1 MANYSFRVSFDA
13 TLWGGQNDNKIL
25 EKFEDCIYATNIEE
39 VENMVYESCRQEYD
53 GEIPHG
59 DLCITYTDVNIEEVE
74 EKDWTDEH
82 DDLIDEWRDEL
93 DIED

>member
-1 MANYSFRVSFDA
+1 
-13 TLWGGQNDNKIL
+13 
-25 EKFEDCIYATNIEE
+25 
-39 VENMVYESCRQEYD
+39 
-53 GEIPHG
+53 
-59 DLCITYTDVNIEEVE
+59 VNIEEVE